1 MLRIIYH
8 KYLEKKFFN
17 KILLTYTV
25 ITVFTLLSLTIIITN
40 NIGTILQKNEISMNT
55 RILKS
60 VTNYFKHKKAN
71 SLTIFKNMYQQKTFT
86 LSNMMNLLQDP
97 ENMDPLDSLV
107 TRNNLEGYFVSTFLQ
122 DPDLQTVIVQR
133 SLDQTFYVTERNRPF
148 MREMGRKDIK
158 LPSRNTFKTAGF
170 SILPTRSV
178 TYSIFNK
185 KVYTFAAAIT
195 NTVQQKKVGM
205 LFLDYNS
212 DSIQEAYKE
221 YKNELKGYILIFNK
235 DGEVIFDSSNRFYGA
250 PYTDFNLLLSPG
262 KNKRLNRENCIVN
275 LDTSEYPEFIVAGII
290 PEKEV
295 FSSINN
301 IKQTIYWISF
311 LFVLASVLLSYF
323 GTSRFSRRV
332 KTITDAMK
340 RLRKGDL
347 SYRIQENDDGDEISE
362 IATSFNQTC
371 DDLKEYISKAY
382 ISDIKQKNAIITAL
396 QSQINPHFLYNT
408 LEAIR
413 MKAVAEGNE
422 EVGEMIWILSTLF
435 RNSIKEDTIIRIRDE
450 IKNSKLYL
458 ELFKIRY
465 EGRLSVNMEVD
476 ENLLDYSI
484 IKHIIQ
490 PVIENYIIHGFDA
503 RREDNLVTVRCY
515 SEDYVISIE
524 VNDNGKGIR
533 SEDLQIVRKDLESFD
548 MNQRS
553 SIGLRNVN
561 ERIKLIYGN
570 DFGMSIASKEGAGTS
585 VTLRIPKKT
594 KEELSEYVQSIDR
607 R

>member
-1 MLRIIYH
+1 
-8 KYLEKKFFN
+8 
-17 KILLTYTV
+17 
-25 ITVFTLLSLTIIITN
+25 
-40 NIGTILQKNEISMNT
+40 
-55 RILKS
+55 
-60 VTNYFKHKKAN
+60 
-71 SLTIFKNMYQQKTFT
+71 
-86 LSNMMNLLQDP
+86 
-97 ENMDPLDSLV
+97 
-107 TRNNLEGYFVSTFLQ
+107 
-122 DPDLQTVIVQR
+122 
-133 SLDQTFYVTERNRPF
+133 
-148 MREMGRKDIK
+148 
-158 LPSRNTFKTAGF
+158 
-170 SILPTRSV
+170 
-178 TYSIFNK
+178 
-185 KVYTFAAAIT
+185 
-195 NTVQQKKVGM
+195 
-205 LFLDYNS
+205 
-212 DSIQEAYKE
+212 
-221 YKNELKGYILIFNK
+221 
-235 DGEVIFDSSNRFYGA
+235 
-250 PYTDFNLLLSPG
+250 
-262 KNKRLNRENCIVN
+262 
-275 LDTSEYPEFIVAGII
+275 
-290 PEKEV
+290 
-295 FSSINN
+295 
-301 IKQTIYWISF
+301 
-311 LFVLASVLLSYF
+311 
-323 GTSRFSRRV
+323 
-332 KTITDAMK
+332 MK

-570 DFGMSIASKEGAGTS
+570 DFGMNITSKEGTGTS
-585 VTLRIPKKT
+585 VTLRIPQKT

>member
-1 MLRIIYH
+1 MLRTIYH
-8 KYLEKKFFN
+8 KYLEKRFFN

-25 ITVFTLLSLTIIITN
+25 ITVFTLLSLTIVITN
-40 NIGTILQKNEISMNT
+40 NIGTILQKNELSLNT

-133 SLDQTFYVTERNRPF
+133 SLDQSFYVTERNRPL
-148 MREMGRKDIK
+148 MREMGSKDIK
-158 LPSRNTFKTAGF
+158 LPSRNTFGTAGF

-185 KVYTFAAAIT
+185 KVYTFAAAII
-195 NTVQQKKVGM
+195 NTVQRKKVGM

-235 DGEVIFDSSNRFYGA
+235 DGEVVFDSSNRFYGA
-250 PYTDFNLLLSPG
+250 PYPDFNLLLSPG

-275 LDTSEYPEFIVAGII
+275 LDISEYPEFMVAGII

-311 LFVLASVLLSYF
+311 LFVFASVLLSYF

-347 SYRIQENDDGDEISE
+347 SYRIREKDDGDEISE
-362 IATSFNQTC
+362 IAASFNQTC
-371 DDLKEYISKAY
+371 DALKEYINKVY
-382 ISDIKQKNAIITAL
+382 ISDIKQKNAMITAL

-435 RNSIKEDTIIRIRDE
+435 RNSIKGDTIIRIRDE
-450 IKNSKLYL
+450 IKYSKLYL

-465 EGRLSVNMEVD
+465 EDKLSVSIEVD
-476 ENLLDYSI
+476 ETLLHYSI
-484 IKHIIQ
+484 IKHSIQ
-490 PVIENYIIHGFDA
+490 PIIENYIMHGFDA
-503 RREDNLVTVRCY
+503 RRTDNLVTIRCY
-515 SEDYVISIE
+515 SQDSAIFIE

-533 SEDLQIVRKDLESFD
+533 YEDLQIIRKDLESYD

-561 ERIKLIYGN
+561 ERIKLIYGT
-570 DFGMSIASKEGAGTS
+570 DFGVTIASEEDAGSS
-585 VTLRIPKKT
+585 VKLTIPKKT